1 MKHWQ
6 IFGGATAASLLLLA
20 GCNSIQG
27 LDSGAKDSDQSR
39 EYQNRLNLDQ
49 GNYDAILNAPLG
61 SVNPLDYA
69 AAAMGAAGIDTQT
82 MLDLVTAGPSG
93 TANSTALSGLSFSA
107 SPADAQNLS
116 NAVTQLNQALQADP
130 NNTQLQAQAAFA
142 SMVLLGSGV
151 AQVTGSSQPTPADIN
166 NAFTANANPN
176 ISVGGNSVSAT
187 VLASQAIAGMI
198 NGAGALAGSTSMVDS
213 LAQSID
219 PTVPDMATLRAN
231 IAATPC
237 TPIAD
242 PANPGQTIPCG
253 SSAGVTQAN
262 ISAYLTA
269 SNVNAYAN
277 TQGGFAGMMGQ

>member
-93 TANSTALSGLSFSA
+93 TANKLKKKR
-107 SPADAQNLS
+107 
-116 NAVTQLNQALQADP
+116 VKK
-130 NNTQLQAQAAFA
+130 
-142 SMVLLGSGV
+142 
-151 AQVTGSSQPTPADIN
+151 
-166 NAFTANANPN
+166 
-176 ISVGGNSVSAT
+176 
-187 VLASQAIAGMI
+187 
-198 NGAGALAGSTSMVDS
+198 
-213 LAQSID
+213 
-219 PTVPDMATLRAN
+219 
-231 IAATPC
+231 
-237 TPIAD
+237 
-242 PANPGQTIPCG
+242 
-253 SSAGVTQAN
+253 
-262 ISAYLTA
+262 Y
-269 SNVNAYAN
+269 
-277 TQGGFAGMMGQ
+277 